1 MPDLTA
7 SLQAELPGVTI
18 APMSLRGRAIGLLL
32 ALRARRE
39 PLIELGRL
47 GAAAMEL
54 AGGYTDVIDSARR
67 RKKTHAAAELQQSL
81 LPPRIARM
89 GGGEVAGSVLPTYE
103 VGGDWFDYVENRDGA
118 WLAIADATGKGRPPA
133 PSARSRSRPC
143 GRPGAAVRASRPLL
157 RRCTK

>member
-1 MPDLTA
+1 
-7 SLQAELPGVTI
+7 
-18 APMSLRGRAIGLLL
+18 
-32 ALRARRE
+32 
-39 PLIELGRL
+39 
-47 GAAAMEL
+47 MEL

-118 WLAIADATGKGRPPA
+118 WLAIADATGRRTAAGVLGAIALAALRSARRSGQSVEAAAQAMHQVILRRWQPGVLRHRDHRPLACRLFRLQLDQLRAPA
-133 PSARSRSRPC
+133 PPVAAR
-143 GRPGAAVRASRPLL
+143 
-157 RRCTK
+157 